1 MYWRESDLLS
11 SPAIVECILTNCLH
25 LSYFILDLSSVIHYS
40 MIFKCCHIVTLRS
53 TSVLWPRLSSYKPSH
68 VLLLKDKFI
77 GAVFPLKGRIVT
89 WIIYT
94 RHSEILHFKL
104 GGYIVL
110 IPHKLTTTKKRLMK
124 WFGSNFPMPGI
135 FKSMRVLFVWIPGG
149 ELTGWLGVSSFPR
162 QV

>member
-1 MYWRESDLLS
+1 MVYWTRLS
-11 SPAIVECILTNCLH
+11 AFLQIVYIYLTSSWTCQV
-25 LSYFILDLSSVIHYS
+25 SYITPWYL
-40 MIFKCCHIVTLRS
+40 KCCHIVTLRS
-53 TSVLWPRLSSYKPSH
+53 SSVLWPRLSSYKPSH

-110 IPHKLTTTKKRLMK
+110 IPHRLTTTKKRLMK
-124 WFGSNFPMPGI
+124 WFGSNFQMPGI

-149 ELTGWLGVSSFPR
+149 ELTGWL
-162 QV
+162 QVHKWYLCSL